1 MQATHKANMQA
12 EKQTNNS
19 LPTGEGRGGASSLP
33 TGEGCGG
40 ASSLPDG
47 EGRGGAF
54 RSHALDALRG
64 YAIATMILAATEAF
78 SVLPRWMYHAQVP
91 PPDHE
96 FDPTIFGITWVDLIF
111 PFFLFSMGA
120 AIPLSLGRQHAKGV
134 SLGRL
139 TWKTVERFLK
149 LTFFAIFIIH
159 AFPFMMAYESDW
171 LHYGVPV
178 VAFVLLCLM
187 LTPDPFRLGGR
198 RAAALKWG
206 AWAAAIALM
215 LLQPYAGGKVFSLND
230 SDIIMLILANV
241 SLTGSLI
248 YLFTIGRPL
257 YRLALLPFVAALFMA
272 AHTDGSWAAHLTH
285 TTLLPWLYNP
295 AYQEYLLII
304 IPGTVA
310 GEWIAD
316 WLRSHR
322 TAQKTAEDCA
332 TAATGNSKASAAA
345 NGKATAASDGC
356 ATAAANGSAP
366 YPLSAPWLVA
376 AIAFALI
383 VINVVLLFGRHLMA
397 NFALTCLLTAATAW
411 LLRRSTDSSASF
423 WRRLSNGGTY
433 MLLLGLCLEAYEGGI
448 RKDDV
453 TLSYLFVTC
462 GLAFFALL
470 LLTIVC
476 DHYHVRAVSVPLEA
490 VGKNPMVAY
499 VSSSMVVIPVLV
511 LAHVYPLFEAMSANP
526 LTGFLRGII
535 LTALCMALTAWFTHR
550 KWFWK
555 T

>member
-1 MQATHKANMQA
+1 MQATNKTNMQA
-12 EKQTNNS
+12 EKQTNPS
-19 LPTGEGRGGASSLP
+19 LPTGEGRGEASSLP
-33 TGEGCGG
+33 TGGG
-40 ASSLPDG
+40 LGRGSTPLPGG
-47 EGRGGAF
+47 EGRGGA
-54 RSHALDALRG
+54 RAHALDALRG

-134 SLGRL
+134 SLARL
-139 TWKTVERFLK
+139 AWKTVERFVK

-171 LHYGVPV
+171 LHYGVPI

-187 LTPDPFRLGGR
+187 FTPDPFRLGGR

-206 AWAAAIALM
+206 AWAAAVALM
-215 LLQPYAGGKVFSLND
+215 LLQPYAGGKTFSLSD

-241 SLTGSLI
+241 SLTGSI
-248 YLFTIGRPL
+248 AYLLTIGRPL
-257 YRLALLPFVAALFMA
+257 VRLALLPFVAALFMA
-272 AHTDGSWAAHLTH
+272 AHTDGSWAAHLIH

-316 WLRSHR
+316 WLRSQR
-322 TAQKTAEDCA
+322 TAAQ
-332 TAATGNSKASAAA
+332 TAATADESG
-345 NGKATAASDGC
+345 GKDADG
-356 ATAAANGSAP
+356 TPSTVHS
-366 YPLSAPWLVA
+366 PLAAPWLVA
-376 AIAFALI
+376 LTALALI
-383 VINVVLLFGRHLMA
+383 VTNVVLLFGRHLTA
-397 NFALTCLLTAATAW
+397 NLAATCALTAAAAW
-411 LLRRSTDSSASF
+411 LLRRSADRSAAF
-423 WRRLSNGGTY
+423 WRRLCSGGTY

-476 DHYHVRAVSVPLEA
+476 DHYHVRAVSAPLEA

-511 LAHVYPLFEAMSANP
+511 LAHVYPLFEAMSADP